1 MLRGGEPLYIAKEGM
16 YIYMVTEQAM
26 QTIMKFGFVKDEQN
40 TRLNETFRDNI
51 KLKEI
56 HIDIYPANPLVP
68 SSLPYMLLS
77 RTIEKKMLVKNSGN
91 RLVLKKNIDGYD
103 TYFMNVLFSAIK
115 ECYYKYSDGFFEF
128 ILNIQN
134 IYYKITL
141 FN

>member
-1 MLRGGEPLYIAKEGM
+1 M
-16 YIYMVTEQAM
+16 YNMATEK
-26 QTIMKFGFVKDEQN
+26 TLMKLGFQKDEDSAK
-40 TRLNETFRDNI
+40 LNETFKDNI

-56 HIDIYPANPLVP
+56 HIDIYPTNPLV
-68 SSLPYMLLS
+68 SSPMPYMFLS

-103 TYFMNVLFSAIK
+103 TYFMNILLSEIK
-115 ECYYKYSDGFFEF
+115 ECYYKYSDGFLEF

-134 IYYKITL
+134 IYYRITV